1 MHFKIRLLEGE
12 KNHIVDEITAY
23 HQIPKQTFL
32 DMYFTKKHTYE
43 FVDEKEAADI
53 CIIGIQHTDNSLLR
67 DKEKNILFCVE
78 NLHANR
84 KHYQH
89 FNRFNDFNNNKIDVY
104 LYNHFS
110 NMVITDNYKMYPQIN
125 FRIEYFN
132 KIKDTFKIPNVSF
145 QYKKFALFTSQN
157 LLNENKRKILID
169 LMKIGKVDFINH
181 FDHLKNKTCYH
192 DIELIKLYS
201 QYKFIICFENS
212 KTPGYIT
219 EKIFNVFLSKSI
231 PIYDGA
237 PDIGDF
243 ISDHSY
249 ITYDN
254 NIVKKIILLNKNPM
268 VYNKI
273 VQNNKISKKYKKIN
287 LNIF

>member
-1 MHFKIRLLEGE
+1 M
-12 KNHIVDEITAY
+12 
-23 HQIPKQTFL
+23 
-32 DMYFTKKHTYE
+32 
-43 FVDEKEAADI
+43 
-53 CIIGIQHTDNSLLR
+53 
-67 DKEKNILFCVE
+67 
-78 NLHANR
+78 
-84 KHYQH
+84 
-89 FNRFNDFNNNKIDVY
+89 
-104 LYNHFS
+104 YNHFS
-110 NMVITDNYKMYPQIN
+110 KPSETTFYKMYPQIN

-132 KIKDTFKIPNVSF
+132 KIKDSFKIPNVSF

-157 LLNENKRKILID
+157 LLNENKRKVLND

-181 FDHLKNKTCYH
+181 IDNLKNKTCYH

-243 ISDHSY
+243 ISDRSF
-249 ITYDN
+249 IIYDR
-254 NIVKKIILLNKNPM
+254 NISNKINILNLNPM
-268 VYNKI
+268 VYNQV

-287 LNIF
+287 LNIV

>member
-12 KNHIVDEITAY
+12 KNHIVDEITVY

-32 DMYFTKKHTYE
+32 DMYFPRNHTYE
-43 FVDEKEAADI
+43 FVDEKEMADI
-53 CIIGIQHTDNSLLR
+53 CIIGIQHNDNTLLR
-67 DKEKNILFCVE
+67 DNEKNILFCVE
-78 NLHANR
+78 NLHVNR
-84 KHYQH
+84 KHYKH
-89 FNRFNDFNNNKIDVY
+89 FNRFGDFNNEKIDIY

-110 NMVITDNYKMYPQIN
+110 KPTETVTYKMYPQIN
-125 FRIEYFN
+125 FRIEYFD
-132 KIKDTFKIPNVSF
+132 KIKDNYNIPYIPF
-145 QYKKFALFTSQN
+145 QDKKFALFTSQN

-169 LMKIGKVDFINH
+169 LMRIGKVDFINH
-181 FDHLKNKTCYH
+181 IDHLKNKTCYH

-212 KTPGYIT
+212 KTSGYIT
-219 EKIFNVFLSKSI
+219 EKIFNAFLSKSI

-237 PDIGDF
+237 PDITDF
-243 ISDHSY
+243 ISERSF
-249 ITYDN
+249 ITYDS
-254 NIVKKIILLNKNPM
+254 NIGNKINILNLNPM
-268 VYNKI
+268 VYNQV

>member
-32 DMYFTKKHTYE
+32 EMYFPENHTYE
-43 FVDEKEAADI
+43 FVDEKEMADI
-53 CIIGIQHTDNSLLR
+53 CIIGIQHIDNTLLR
-67 DKEKNILFCVE
+67 DNEINILFCVE
-78 NLHANR
+78 NLHVNR
-84 KHYQH
+84 KHYKH
-89 FNRFNDFNNNKIDVY
+89 FNRFKDFNNDKINIY

-110 NMVITDNYKMYPQIN
+110 KPTETTSYKMYSQIN
-125 FRIEYFN
+125 FRMEYFD
-132 KIKDTFKIPNVSF
+132 KIKDNYNIPTIPF
-145 QYKKFALFTSQN
+145 QNKKFCLFTSQN

-169 LMKIGKVDFINH
+169 LMKIGNVDFIAN

-237 PDIGDF
+237 PDIKDF
-243 ISDHSY
+243 ISNRSY

-268 VYNKI
+268 VYNQV

-287 LNIF
+287 LNIV

>member
-12 KNHIVDEITAY
+12 KNHIVDEINIY
-23 HQIPKQTFL
+23 NQIPKQTFL
-32 DMYFTKKHTYE
+32 DMYFPRNHTYE
-43 FVDEKEAADI
+43 FVDEKGAADI
-53 CIIGIQHTDNSLLR
+53 CIIGIQHIDNTLLR
-67 DKEKNILFCVE
+67 DNEKNILFCVE
-78 NLHANR
+78 NLHVNR
-84 KHYQH
+84 KHYKH
-89 FNRFNDFNNNKIDVY
+89 FNRFGDFNNTKIDIY

-110 NMVITDNYKMYPQIN
+110 KPTDTTTYKMYPQIN
-125 FRIEYFN
+125 FRMEYFD
-132 KIKDTFKIPNVSF
+132 KIKDNYNIPYIPFKD
-145 QYKKFALFTSQN
+145 KKFALFTSQN
-157 LLNENKRKILID
+157 LLNENKRKVLID
-169 LMKIGKVDFINH
+169 LMRIGKVDFINH

-237 PDIGDF
+237 PDITDF
-243 ISDHSY
+243 ISERSF
-249 ITYDN
+249 IIYDS
-254 NIVKKIILLNKNPM
+254 NIGNKINILNLNQM
-268 VYNKI
+268 VYNQV

-287 LNIF
+287 LNIL